1 MLRSASLRGRIST
14 HSQAMLQPQKAT
26 LSVARPVGQSIRE
39 PSSRQVLT
47 VAMAFRGGRGGG
59 GRRPS
64 GGNRRGPQRGRNGP
78 GEKREIPMNG
88 EIEATEVRVI
98 GEDKESLGVMSL
110 TDALSLAD
118 DAGVD
123 LLLVVADASPP
134 VCRLLDYSKWK
145 YEKTKADKDQKKR
158 QREMQVETKELK
170 MRPGTDVHDYQ
181 VKVRAA
187 RKFIDKGNRVKLTLQ
202 FRGREM
208 EFKEIGRE
216 MFERFVED
224 LGGDAVVN
232 IEAAAKMQGRQMNM
246 VISKKEGA
254 PSLVAAASD
263 GGDDG
268 DDVEEVVD
276 DVDVDEEADVE
287 ETVETVA

>member
-1 MLRSASLRGRIST
+1 
-14 HSQAMLQPQKAT
+14 
-26 LSVARPVGQSIRE
+26 
-39 PSSRQVLT
+39 
-47 VAMAFRGGRGGG
+47 
-59 GRRPS
+59 
-64 GGNRRGPQRGRNGP
+64 
-78 GEKREIPMNG
+78 MNG